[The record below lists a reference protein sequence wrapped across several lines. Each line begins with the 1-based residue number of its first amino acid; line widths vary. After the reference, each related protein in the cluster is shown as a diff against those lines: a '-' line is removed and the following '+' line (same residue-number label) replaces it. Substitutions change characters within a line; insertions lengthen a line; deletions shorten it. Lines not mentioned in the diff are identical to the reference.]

1 MRRVRQPILRI
12 ALQANDEVDEAITL
26 LVEQGR
32 VISVSRSCRRPPAL
46 GAPCNFAALL
56 IEESLLLMNFG

>member
-26 LVEQGR
+26 LVEQG
-32 VISVSRSCRRPPAL
+32 VSFRCRAL
-46 GAPCNFAALL
+46 AGDHPH
-56 IEESLLLMNFG
+56 